1 MKVCYGLTRFH
12 VLQRRSFRSPE
23 NDFAPVTRIVKARSF
38 AGTKLVAS
46 LCVWLEENR
55 NAFTCASHFLG
66 QEILVNVLRLN

>member
-1 MKVCYGLTRFH
+1 MKVCHGLARFH

-23 NDFAPVTRIVKARSF
+23 DDFAPVTRIVKARSF
-38 AGTKLVAS
+38 AETKLVAS

-55 NAFTCASHFLG
+55 NTFTCTSLFFD

>member
-1 MKVCYGLTRFH
+1 MKVCHGLTRFH
-12 VLQRRSFRSPE
+12 VLQGQSFSSPE
-23 NDFAPVTRIVKARSF
+23 DDFAPVTRIVKACSF

-55 NAFTCASHFLG
+55 NAFTCASLFLN